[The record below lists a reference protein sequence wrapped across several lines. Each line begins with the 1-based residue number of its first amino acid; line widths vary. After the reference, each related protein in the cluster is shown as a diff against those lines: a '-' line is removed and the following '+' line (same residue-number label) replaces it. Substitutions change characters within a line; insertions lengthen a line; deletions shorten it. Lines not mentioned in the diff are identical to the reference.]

1 MLVIVDEGFMVFY
14 NKNILLF
21 LVKIDELD
29 LTEFNL
35 FVVINYILGFFLICF
50 WI

>member
-1 MLVIVDEGFMVFY
+1 MLVIVDDGFIVFY

-35 FVVINYILGFFLICF
+35 LVVIDYIL
-50 WI
+50 

>member
-21 LVKIDELD
+21 FVKIDELD

-35 FVVINYILGFFLICF
+35 LVVINYIL
-50 WI
+50 